1 MQQEEWDKD
10 LQQVPLSR
18 IMKLN
23 AKEWWLIVLGVL
35 GAGVQGSIFPVF
47 AILFGEAL
55 KVRERRGGV
64 RDDIAYPLLGIQCC
78 A

>member
-1 MQQEEWDKD
+1 MSLSLPPSSHSLQQEEWDKD

-55 KVRERRGGV
+55 KVREREE
-64 RDDIAYPLLGIQCC
+64 
-78 A
+78 